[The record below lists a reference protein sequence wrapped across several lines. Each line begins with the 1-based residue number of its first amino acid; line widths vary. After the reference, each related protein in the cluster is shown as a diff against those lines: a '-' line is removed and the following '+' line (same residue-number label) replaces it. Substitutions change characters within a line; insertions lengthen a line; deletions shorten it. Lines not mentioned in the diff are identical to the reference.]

1 MLLSFSESRLLIAE
15 KVGIKLEREKA
26 EYNHV
31 VQDGIWVYLC
41 GFLMYV
47 CVHTYMYNTYIDK

>member
-26 EYNHV
+26 GYNHV
-31 VQDGIWVYLC
+31 VLDGIGSISV
-41 GFLMYV
+41 
-47 CVHTYMYNTYIDK
+47 DS